1 MRNQGHAKCWNDG
14 LFPRTITK
22 KLFMIKVAI
31 VEDNKTL
38 REGFETL
45 LNRTPGFECIC
56 TADTVAEALRRIPKA
71 QPDVVLMDIQLP
83 DGSGVECTAKIKEM
97 MPAVHIVIVT
107 VYEDSERIFSAL
119 RAGACG
125 YLLKRA
131 QPERVIAAVQEA
143 HEGGVPMTPE
153 IARKVIGQFRGQLTT
168 QQQMESLSDR
178 EREVLEHVMHGLGNK
193 AIADRM
199 GVTVAAVKWHLQH
212 IYEKLHVH
220 SRTEAAL
227 KFQQKSRREN

>member
-1 MRNQGHAKCWNDG
+1 
-14 LFPRTITK
+14 
-22 KLFMIKVAI
+22 MIKVAI
-31 VEDNKTL
+31 VEDSKTL

-45 LNRTPGFECIC
+45 LNRTPGFECVC
-56 TADTVAEALRRIPKA
+56 TCATVAEALRRIPKA
-71 QPDVVLMDIQLP
+71 APDVVLMDIQLP
-83 DGSGVECTAKIKEM
+83 DSTGVECTSKIKELL
-97 MPAVHIVIVT
+97 PATQIVIVT
-107 VYEDSERIFSAL
+107 VYEDSERIFQAL

-131 QPERVIAAVQEA
+131 LPEKVIAAIREA

-153 IARKVIGQFRGQLTT
+153 IARKVIGQFRNQAAAA
-168 QQQMESLSDR
+168 QQVDRLSDR
-178 EREVLEHVMHGLGNK
+178 EKEVLELVMHGLGNK
-193 AIADRM
+193 TIADRL

-227 KFQQKSRREN
+227 KFRQGKPGQK

>member
-1 MRNQGHAKCWNDG
+1 
-14 LFPRTITK
+14 
-22 KLFMIKVAI
+22 MIKVGI

-38 REGFETL
+38 REGFDTL
-45 LNRTPGFECIC
+45 LSRTPGFQSVCAC
-56 TADTVAEALRRIPKA
+56 GTVAEALKRLPKA

-83 DGSGVECTAKIKEM
+83 DSTGVECTARLKELI
-97 MPAVHIVIVT
+97 PAVQIIIVT
-107 VYEDSERIFSAL
+107 VYEDSERIFQAL

-131 QPERVIAAVQEA
+131 TPEKIIEA
-143 HEGGVPMTPE
+143 IREVREGGVPMTPE
-153 IARKVIGQFRGQLTT
+153 IARKVIGQFRQQATVTT
-168 QQQMESLSDR
+168 QVEDLSDR
-178 EREVLEHVMHGLGNK
+178 EREVLELVMHGFGNK
-193 AIADRM
+193 TIADRL

-227 KFQQKSRREN
+227 KFKQGQKS

>member
-1 MRNQGHAKCWNDG
+1 
-14 LFPRTITK
+14 
-22 KLFMIKVAI
+22 MIKVGI

-45 LNRTPGFECIC
+45 LNRTPGFKCVCACE
-56 TADTVAEALRRIPKA
+56 TVAEALKKIPRA
-71 QPDVVLMDIQLP
+71 EPDVVLMDIQLP
-83 DGSGVECTAKIKEM
+83 DATGVECTAKIKEQ
-97 MPAVHIVIVT
+97 MPKLQIVILT
-107 VYEDSERIFSAL
+107 VYEDSERIFKAL

-131 QPERVIAAVQEA
+131 QPETVLAAVQEA

-153 IARKVIGQFRGQLTT
+153 IARKVIGQFRQQAATTT
-168 QQQMESLSDR
+168 QVEGLTDR
-178 EREVLEHVMHGLGNK
+178 EREVLELVMQGLGNK
-193 AIADRM
+193 AIADRLS
-199 GVTVAAVKWHLQH
+199 VTVAAVKWHLQH

-227 KFQQKSRREN
+227 KLKQGRA

>member
-1 MRNQGHAKCWNDG
+1 
-14 LFPRTITK
+14 
-22 KLFMIKVAI
+22 MIKVAL

-56 TADTVAEALRRIPKA
+56 TCSTVAEAIRKIPKA
-71 QPDVVLMDIQLP
+71 APDVVLMDIQLP
-83 DGSGVECTAKIKEM
+83 DSTGVECTAKIKELL
-97 MPAVHIVIVT
+97 PSVHIVIVT
-107 VYEDSERIFSAL
+107 VYEDSERIFQAL

-131 QPERVIAAVQEA
+131 EPEKIIAAIQEA

-153 IARKVIGQFRGQLTT
+153 IARKVIGQFRGQTKVSEEV
-168 QQQMESLSDR
+168 ESLTDR

-193 AIADRM
+193 VIADRL

-212 IYEKLHVH
+212 IYDKLHVH

-227 KFQQKSRREN
+227 KFRQGKTS

>member
-1 MRNQGHAKCWNDG
+1 
-14 LFPRTITK
+14 
-22 KLFMIKVAI
+22 MIKVGI
-31 VEDNKTL
+31 VEDNQTL
-38 REGFETL
+38 REGYETL
-45 LNRTPGFECIC
+45 LNRTPGFQCVC
-56 TADTVAEALRRIPKA
+56 TAGTVAEALKKIPKA
-71 QPDVVLMDIQLP
+71 QPDVVMMDIQLP
-83 DGSGVECTAKIKEM
+83 DSTGVECTARLKEQ

-107 VYEDSERIFSAL
+107 VYEDSERIFQAL

-131 QPERVIAAVQEA
+131 EPEKVIAAIREA

-153 IARKVIGQFRGQLTT
+153 IARKVIGQFRQQATT
-168 QQQMESLSDR
+168 AEQMDNLSDR
-178 EREVLEHVMHGLGNK
+178 EREVLELVMHGMGNK
-193 AIADRM
+193 TIADRL

-227 KFQQKSRREN
+227 KFKQGQPPEN

>member
-1 MRNQGHAKCWNDG
+1 
-14 LFPRTITK
+14 
-22 KLFMIKVAI
+22 MIKVGI
-31 VEDNKTL
+31 VEDNKTV

-45 LNRTPGFECIC
+45 LNRTSGFQCVC
-56 TADTVAEALRRIPKA
+56 TCATVAEALRQIPRA

-83 DGSGVECTAKIKEM
+83 DSTGVECTAKIKEQ

-107 VYEDSERIFSAL
+107 VYEDSERIFQAL

-131 QPERVIAAVQEA
+131 QPEKVIAAIREA

-153 IARKVIGQFRGQLTT
+153 IARKVIGQFR
-168 QQQMESLSDR
+168 QQAAAAAQVQDLSDR
-178 EREVLEHVMHGLGNK
+178 EREVLELVMQGLGNK
-193 AIADRM
+193 TIADQL
-199 GVTVAAVKWHLQH
+199 GVTIAAVKWHLQH

-227 KFQQKSRREN
+227 KFKQGRGSKN

>member
-1 MRNQGHAKCWNDG
+1 M
-14 LFPRTITK
+14 I
-22 KLFMIKVAI
+22 IKVGI
-31 VEDNKTL
+31 VEDNKTV

-45 LNRTPGFECIC
+45 LNRTDGFQCVC
-56 TADTVAEALRRIPKA
+56 ACGTVAEALRQIPKA
-71 QPDVVLMDIQLP
+71 MPDVVLMDIQLP
-83 DGSGVECTAKIKEM
+83 DATGVDCTARLKQQ

-107 VYEDSERIFSAL
+107 VYEDSERIFQAL

-131 QPERVIAAVQEA
+131 QPEKIISAIREA

-153 IARKVIGQFRGQLTT
+153 IARKVIGQFR
-168 QQQMESLSDR
+168 QQATAAAQTEDLSDR
-178 EREVLEHVMHGLGNK
+178 EREVLELVMHGLGNK
-193 AIADRM
+193 AIADRL

-227 KFQQKSRREN
+227 KFKKGQGT

>member
-1 MRNQGHAKCWNDG
+1 
-14 LFPRTITK
+14 
-22 KLFMIKVAI
+22 MIKVAI
-31 VEDNKTL
+31 VEDNQTV

-45 LNRTPGFECIC
+45 LNRTPGCECVC
-56 TADTVAEALRRIPKA
+56 ACGTVADALKKIPRI

-83 DGSGVECTAKIKEM
+83 DATGVECTAKLKEQ

-107 VYEDSERIFSAL
+107 VYEDSERIFQAL

-125 YLLKRA
+125 YLLKRSE
-131 QPERVIAAVQEA
+131 PERVIAAVKEA

-153 IARKVIGQFRGQLTT
+153 IARKVIGQFA
-168 QQQMESLSDR
+168 QQARAVSQVEDLSDR
-178 EREVLEHVMHGLGNK
+178 EREVLELVMHGHGNK
-193 AIADRM
+193 IIADRL

-220 SRTEAAL
+220 SRTAAAL
-227 KFQQKSRREN
+227 KFKQGQESKN

>member
-1 MRNQGHAKCWNDG
+1 
-14 LFPRTITK
+14 
-22 KLFMIKVAI
+22 MIKVGI

-45 LNRTPGFECIC
+45 LNRTPGFQCVC
-56 TADTVAEALRRIPKA
+56 TCDTVADALRKIPKA
-71 QPDVVLMDIQLP
+71 QPDVILMDIQLP
-83 DGSGVECTAKIKEM
+83 DSTGVECTAKIKED
-97 MPAVHIVIVT
+97 MPAVHIVILT
-107 VYEDSERIFSAL
+107 VYEDSERIFQAL

-131 QPERVIAAVQEA
+131 QPEMVIAAVKEA

-153 IARKVIGQFRGQLTT
+153 IARKVIGQFRQQATAVAQTENLT
-168 QQQMESLSDR
+168 DR
-178 EREVLEHVMHGLGNK
+178 EREVLELVMHGFSNK
-193 AIADRM
+193 AIADRL

-227 KFQQKSRREN
+227 KFKQGQTP

>member
-1 MRNQGHAKCWNDG
+1 
-14 LFPRTITK
+14 
-22 KLFMIKVAI
+22 MIKVGI
-31 VEDNKTL
+31 VEDNKTV

-45 LNRTPGFECIC
+45 LNRTPGFQCVC
-56 TADTVAEALRRIPKA
+56 TSGTVAEALKKIPKA

-83 DGSGVECTAKIKEM
+83 DSNGVECTSRIKEM

-107 VYEDSERIFSAL
+107 VYEDSEMIFRAL

-131 QPERVIAAVQEA
+131 QPEKVIAAIQEA

-153 IARKVIGQFRGQLTT
+153 IARKVIGQFRQQATT
-168 QQQMESLSDR
+168 TEQVESLSDR
-178 EREVLEHVMHGLGNK
+178 EREVLEMVMHGLGNK

-227 KFQQKSRREN
+227 KFQNRKTSEN

>member
-1 MRNQGHAKCWNDG
+1 
-14 LFPRTITK
+14 
-22 KLFMIKVAI
+22 MIKVGI

-45 LNRTPGFECIC
+45 LNRTPGFQCIC
-56 TADTVAEALRRIPKA
+56 TCGTVAEALKKIPKA

-83 DGSGVECTAKIKEM
+83 DSTGVECTAKLKEL
-97 MPAVHIVIVT
+97 MPNLHIIIVT
-107 VYEDSERIFSAL
+107 VYEDSERIFQAL

-131 QPERVIAAVQEA
+131 EPEKIIAAIREA
-143 HEGGVPMTPE
+143 REGGVPMTPE
-153 IARKVIGQFRGQLTT
+153 IARKVIGQFRGQATAAAAVDDLT
-168 QQQMESLSDR
+168 DR
-178 EREVLEHVMHGLGNK
+178 ERAVLEFVMHGHANK
-193 AIADRM
+193 AIAERL

-227 KFQQKSRREN
+227 KFKQGQS

>member
-1 MRNQGHAKCWNDG
+1 
-14 LFPRTITK
+14 
-22 KLFMIKVAI
+22 MIKVAI

-45 LNRTPGFECIC
+45 LNRTPGFECVC
-56 TADTVAEALRRIPKA
+56 TADTVADALKKIPKA
-71 QPDVVLMDIQLP
+71 HPDVVLMDIQLP
-83 DGSGVECTAKIKEM
+83 DSTGVECTAKIKEM
-97 MPAVHIVIVT
+97 MPGVHIVIVT

-131 QPERVIAAVQEA
+131 QPERVIAAIQEA

-153 IARKVIGQFRGQLTT
+153 IARKVIGQFRGQATE

-227 KFQQKSRREN
+227 KFQQKTKS

>member
-1 MRNQGHAKCWNDG
+1 
-14 LFPRTITK
+14 
-22 KLFMIKVAI
+22 MIKVGI
-31 VEDNKTL
+31 VEDNKTV

-45 LNRTPGFECIC
+45 LNRTAGFQCVC
-56 TADTVAEALRRIPKA
+56 TSATVADALRQIPRA

-83 DGSGVECTAKIKEM
+83 DSTGVECTAKIKEM

-107 VYEDSERIFSAL
+107 VYEDSERIFQAL

-131 QPERVIAAVQEA
+131 QPEKVLAAIQEA
-143 HEGGVPMTPE
+143 HGGGVPMTPE
-153 IARKVIGQFRGQLTT
+153 IARKVIGQFR
-168 QQQMESLSDR
+168 QQATAKEQVQDLSDR
-178 EREVLEHVMHGLGNK
+178 EREVLELVMHGFSNK
-193 AIADRM
+193 AIADRL

-227 KFQQKSRREN
+227 KFKEGKTPEN

>member
-1 MRNQGHAKCWNDG
+1 
-14 LFPRTITK
+14 
-22 KLFMIKVAI
+22 MIKVGI

-45 LNRTPGFECIC
+45 LNRSPGFKCVC
-56 TADTVAEALRRIPKA
+56 TSGTVAEALKDIPRA

-83 DGSGVECTAKIKEM
+83 DSTGVECTAKIKEQ
-97 MPAVHIVIVT
+97 MPSLHIVIVT
-107 VYEDSERIFSAL
+107 VYEDSERIFQAL

-131 QPERVIAAVQEA
+131 QPEQVIAAIQEA

-153 IARKVIGQFRGQLTT
+153 IARKVIGQFRQQATT
-168 QQQMESLSDR
+168 ASQVEDLSDR
-178 EREVLEHVMHGLGNK
+178 EREVLELVMHGHSNK
-193 AIADRM
+193 AIADRL

-220 SRTEAAL
+220 SRTEAVL
-227 KFQQKSRREN
+227 KFKQGQGTEN

>member
-1 MRNQGHAKCWNDG
+1 
-14 LFPRTITK
+14 
-22 KLFMIKVAI
+22 MIKVGI
-31 VEDNKTL
+31 VEDNKTV

-45 LNRTPGFECIC
+45 LNRTEGFQCVC
-56 TADTVAEALRRIPKA
+56 ACGTVAEALKKIPRA

-83 DGSGVECTAKIKEM
+83 DATGVECTAKIKDQ

-107 VYEDSERIFSAL
+107 VYEDSEIIFQAL

-131 QPERVIAAVQEA
+131 QPEKIIAAVQEA

-153 IARKVIGQFRGQLTT
+153 IARKVIGQFRGQAATA
-168 QQQMESLSDR
+168 QQVENLSDR
-178 EREVLEHVMHGLGNK
+178 ERKVLELVMHGLGNK
-193 AIADRM
+193 AIADSM

-227 KFQQKSRREN
+227 KFKQG